1 MVVAN
6 AGIVPPWAETE
17 SMDLDLWDAV
27 FAVNVRGVMATIK
40 AAVPAM
46 ITSPFSVTL
55 APLVPPDR
63 KDVPVTCA
71 AGLPFT
77 VTAPL
82 GFQNALLPFRSSGPL
97 LPPFCCRN
105 ALVPLRITPPRL
117 LLPGPVASTN
127 ALLPARVVK
136 PLTIRP
142 PALASTKAWNPS
154 SVRLPATRDPLVS
167 WMNWL
172 VSGSTTPCATVNVP
186 AIVSVAAFPLSSS
199 APIAMP
205 PEAVGAFGVPA
216 GTSTLSPVPGTAAG
230 LQFPAVVHAVL
241 TAPVHVL
248 SPPPVP
254 VAAKVT
260 AVRPG
265 ALAVKL
271 CAPTVVPSVAPML
284 ASPAP
289 SVTTTA
295 LSTLPPPVATAN
307 VTGTP
312 PTGSPSLPSTRT
324 PSGSASRLPMIP
336 LCASPLT
343 FTSVAGAA
351 AMITVVESVTPVGVT
366 ALTVT
371 VSRAAGAVNSPAPLI
386 VPPLALHAT

>member
-1 MVVAN
+1 
-6 AGIVPPWAETE
+6 
-17 SMDLDLWDAV
+17 
-27 FAVNVRGVMATIK
+27 
-40 AAVPAM
+40 
-46 ITSPFSVTL
+46 
-55 APLVPPDR
+55 
-63 KDVPVTCA
+63 
-71 AGLPFT
+71 
-77 VTAPL
+77 
-82 GFQNALLPFRSSGPL
+82 
-97 LPPFCCRN
+97 
-105 ALVPLRITPPRL
+105 
-117 LLPGPVASTN
+117 
-127 ALLPARVVK
+127 
-136 PLTIRP
+136 
-142 PALASTKAWNPS
+142 
-154 SVRLPATRDPLVS
+154 
-167 WMNWL
+167 
-172 VSGSTTPCATVNVP
+172 
-186 AIVSVAAFPLSSS
+186 
-199 APIAMP
+199 MP

-312 PTGSPSLPSTRT
+312 PHRQPV
-324 PSGSASRLPMIP
+324 
-336 LCASPLT
+336 
-343 FTSVAGAA
+343 VA
-351 AMITVVESVTPVGVT
+351 IHPHPQ
-366 ALTVT
+366 
-371 VSRAAGAVNSPAPLI
+371 RQRQPAPDD
-386 VPPLALHAT
+386 PALRVAAHLHQRRRRRPR